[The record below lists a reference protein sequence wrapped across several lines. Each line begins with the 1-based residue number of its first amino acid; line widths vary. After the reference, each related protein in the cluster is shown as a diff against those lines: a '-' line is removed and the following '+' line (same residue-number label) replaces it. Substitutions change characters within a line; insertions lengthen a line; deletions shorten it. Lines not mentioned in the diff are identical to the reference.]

1 VDHSLSLPPLAHID
15 GTSGAARLS
24 PRVLILFN
32 EPALPAD
39 HRDADSEHEIVY
51 TVAELEKEFT
61 QAGLTFVRAGVQHD
75 PAVLLRAVEEFQP
88 DVIFNLYEGMA
99 SDPASEAHM
108 AGLLEW
114 LAIPF
119 TGSPALTLSLCRNK
133 HLTKQLLLGGGLPTP
148 AFQVINALPL
158 PELRL
163 EWPIMV
169 KPAGQDASV
178 GVDQGSVVTSPG
190 QLEQRVAWVLE
201 HYGAPVLLEEFIL
214 GREFSVGLVELP
226 RLTPLPVSE
235 IHFPATPQEGFW
247 PIVTYD
253 AKWKPGSRDYE
264 LTPPDY
270 PARIPDPLRDRL
282 WEIAAEAFHIVGCR
296 DYARVDFR
304 VDENQ
309 QPFILEVNPNPD
321 YSPVAGLSGC
331 LHSLGI
337 AHKDFSLH
345 LVQQAITRHQA
356 SRRTPAL
363 AG

>member
-1 VDHSLSLPPLAHID
+1 MDNALAHP
-15 GTSGAARLS
+15 TLAPSGPLVQ
-24 PRVLILFN
+24 RVLILFN
-32 EPALPAD
+32 EPVLPAD
-39 HRDADSEHEIVY
+39 HRDADSEHEILY
-51 TVAELEKEFT
+51 TVEELEKEFAE
-61 QAGLTFVRAGVQHD
+61 AGVTFARAGVKHD
-75 PAVLLRAVEEFQP
+75 PAVLLRAVEDFQP
-88 DVIFNLYEGMA
+88 DVIFNLYEGLA
-99 SDPASEAHM
+99 SDPGSEAHM

-148 AFQVINALPL
+148 AFQVVNELPL
-158 PELRL
+158 SELRL
-163 EWPIMV
+163 EWPVMV

-178 GVDQGSVVTSPG
+178 GVDQGAVVTSHE

-201 HYGAPVLLEEFIL
+201 NYGGPVLLEEFVL

-226 RLTPLPVSE
+226 HLLPLPVSE
-235 IHFPATPQEGFW
+235 IHFPKEPLPGFW

-270 PARIPDPLRDRL
+270 PAEISEALRDRL
-282 WEIAAEAFHIVGCR
+282 WEVAAAAFRIVGCR

-304 VDENQ
+304 VDANG
-309 QPFILEVNPNPD
+309 QPYILEVNPNSD
-321 YSPVAGLSGC
+321 FSPVAGLSGC
-331 LHSLGI
+331 LHSVGI
-337 AHKDFSLH
+337 SHKDFAVH
-345 LVQQAITRHQA
+345 LVRQALGRSQTA
-356 SRRTPAL
+356 RRAAL